1 MASDMKNLGSRWTG
15 PNIPRTAV
23 ARSLLVVAISPKDI
37 GRRIRHKI
45 IRDKHQTR
53 RRSIVV
59 AVGDKIDCE
68 NTRSNVVQ
76 QPHLSVRFYKTSLYT
91 TAHSK
96 FKKHIIAND
105 ISISRLQL
113 QLHYRHRQFYY
124 SSSKTHSRHFRKC

>member
-1 MASDMKNLGSRWTG
+1 MKNLGSRWTG

-68 NTRSNVVQ
+68 NTRSNPSFQEVLA
-76 QPHLSVRFYKTSLYT
+76 PTASVFSVLVECPTGGT
-91 TAHSK
+91 P
-96 FKKHIIAND
+96 D
-105 ISISRLQL
+105 
-113 QLHYRHRQFYY
+113 
-124 SSSKTHSRHFRKC
+124 C